1 MIAVIGGTGRLGRL
15 VTAHLVEAGEQ
26 VRVVARSAPAT
37 RVPGAHFVAADLRR
51 PSTLAPALDGADV
64 VVAAAHGMDLVAG
77 ESPGEVDRD
86 GNIALIDAARVR
98 GADVVLV
105 SVIGAAAGHPIELHR
120 MKWAAEEHL
129 RASGVAWTIV
139 RASAFAEMWV
149 ETLEQSAHDGKGPQ
163 VFGHGENPL
172 NFVSVQD
179 VAAAV
184 ARAATDRTLRGKV
197 VEVGGDDLTFNE
209 LARLVCP
216 GRAPATCRASP
227 CGSWVRWPDR
237 SVRRWPDWRGPA
249 WAWTGP
255 TCGSTRRPTTRHTRG
270 CPGHRCARSRTV
282 PRPEWGRV
290 RQAA

>member
-51 PSTLAPALDGADV
+51 PSTLAPALDGADL
-64 VVAAAHGMDLVAG
+64 VVAAAHGMDPAAG

-105 SVIGAAAGHPIELHR
+105 SVVGASADHPIELHR

-129 RASGVAWTIV
+129 RASGVDWTIV

-172 NFVSVQD
+172 NFVSVHD

-197 VEVGGDDLTFNE
+197 VEVGGEDLTFNE

-216 GRAPATCRASP
+216 GRAPRHVPRLALRVMGQVARPVRPSLARLARTGLGMDRADLRFDASAGHAAYP
-227 CGSWVRWPDR
+227 WLPRT
-237 SVRRWPDWRGPA
+237 SVREVA
-249 WAWTGP
+249 
-255 TCGSTRRPTTRHTRG
+255 H
-270 CPGHRCARSRTV
+270 H
-282 PRPEWGRV
+282 
-290 RQAA
+290 AAS